1 MRVPV
6 LGLSVGQLKRVLVF
20 FALQGFV
27 RRGRKLFAPRLS
39 SAQRRAAIAELRRLV
54 EVPSPR
60 ELGGERV
67 DTATLCRF
75 LSVVSWDASRGAEML
90 KRDLTWRRK
99 YKPRALMPADMP
111 IMCRQHAWHVL
122 MRPVGGRGALN
133 SLLTSPTSATSALE
147 GALTS
152 RWRHS
157 NTREPK
163 SSERVG
169 TRRWSMRAPL
179 HPPHH
184 RPPLQQWRYTR
195 SGMPVT
201 CFVCRE
207 WRPDKASRDE
217 RARHVAYHVR
227 ASTRKPY
234 PQTSRPRPLRRHANL
249 AAQAL
254 APACDACQGFY
265 HTCTTRNQGAI
276 PQRSSD
282 IPLVIAQPP
291 RLASGALRN
300 REVSSFGLPFADG
313 ALHPAHART
322 RMWYTARAALLHH
335 NGHGWLQ
342 DEYAAVR
349 S

>member
-1 MRVPV
+1 
-6 LGLSVGQLKRVLVF
+6 
-20 FALQGFV
+20 
-27 RRGRKLFAPRLS
+27 
-39 SAQRRAAIAELRRLV
+39 
-54 EVPSPR
+54 
-60 ELGGERV
+60 
-67 DTATLCRF
+67 
-75 LSVVSWDASRGAEML
+75 ML

-217 RARHVAYHVR
+217 RARHVAYHMEHYIRRMPARACGTQRVQRCCIIMDMDGFKMSMLPYVR
-227 ASTRKPY
+227 ECI
-234 PQTSRPRPLRRHANL
+234 N
-249 AAQAL
+249 
-254 APACDACQGFY
+254 
-265 HTCTTRNQGAI
+265 
-276 PQRSSD
+276 
-282 IPLVIAQPP
+282 V
-291 RLASGALRN
+291 LRN
-300 REVSSFGLPFADG
+300 HYPGRLG
-313 ALHPAHART
+313 AACFINVPGYFHPAFKIISP
-322 RMWYTARAALLHH
+322 LLD
-335 NGHGWLQ
+335 
-342 DEYAAVR
+342 DEILSKTFFLPR
-349 S
+349 SVTSADLAIAWVDKKRLPDPAIEHINLP